1 MQLKREDIDLMA
13 PAGSFETLIAGI
25 QGGADSIYFGM
36 DNMNMRARSSI
47 NFTEKDL
54 NKIVR
59 ICRRFNKK
67 AYLALNIVFF
77 DEELEKLKSILKTA
91 KNAGIDAVI
100 ASDQAAIKYAH
111 EAGMEVHASTQLNI
125 SNTESVKF
133 YSKYADVMVLARELH
148 LRQVHKI
155 FKQIDRQNIKGP
167 SGNPVR
173 IEVFAHG
180 ALCMSVSGKCYLSLH
195 HHNHSANRGACL
207 QDCRR
212 GYIVKERETGLELEV
227 DNQYI
232 MSPKDLCT
240 IHFIDK
246 IIGAGIKLLKIE
258 GRARSPEYVKIVT
271 ECYNQALQS
280 YFEGTY
286 SKEKIE
292 TWKTRLSTV
301 YNRGFWEGYYLG
313 RRLGEWSDTYGSK
326 ATKKKI
332 YIARNINYFGKIQ
345 VADFLCEADS
355 LRTGDQVLI
364 IGPSTGVVEYTVDEI
379 RVDLKETDKV
389 KKGDRFSIPIREKIR
404 RSDKLYKI
412 VDNHH

>member
-345 VADFLCEADS
+345 VADFLCDADS

>member
-1 MQLKREDIDLMA
+1 MQLKREDIDLMV
-13 PAGSFETLIAGI
+13 PAGSFETLVAAI

-47 NFTEKDL
+47 NFTEMDL
-54 NKIVR
+54 DRIIK
-59 ICRRFNKK
+59 ICRRYNKK
-67 AYLALNIVFF
+67 AYLALNIVFY
-77 DEELEKLKSILKTA
+77 DEELERLKSTLEAA

-100 ASDQAAIKYAH
+100 ASDQAAIQYAH

-133 YSKYADVMVLARELH
+133 YSKYADVMVMARELNLH
-148 LRQVHKI
+148 QIQEIV
-155 FKQIDRQNIKGP
+155 KQIEKQKIKGP
-167 SGNPVR
+167 SGNQVR

-195 HHNHSANRGACL
+195 QHNHSANRGACL

-212 GYIVKERETGLELEV
+212 SYIVKERETGLELEI

-240 IHFIDK
+240 INFLDK
-246 IIGAGIKLLKIE
+246 IIGAGIKILKIE
-258 GRARSPEYVKIVT
+258 GRARSPEYVKIVS
-271 ECYNQALQS
+271 ECYNQALKS

-292 TWKTRLSTV
+292 AWKTRISTV

-313 RRLGEWSDTYGSK
+313 RRLGEWNDTYGSK

-332 YIARNINYFGKIQ
+332 YIAKNINYFGKIQ

-355 LRTGDQVLI
+355 LKVGDKVLI
-364 IGPSTGVVEYTVDEI
+364 IGPSTGVVEHTVDEI

-389 KKGDRFSIPIREKIR
+389 EKGERFSIPIREKIR

-412 VDNHH
+412 IDVRH